1 VTGSPTEP
9 ALDRSCRGRGRRTE
23 FVVVRHGETQW
34 NLEERIQG
42 QGDSPLT
49 ASGRAQAE
57 AVARRLAR
65 GERFDLLVSSD
76 LGRAHDTARAIAAAT
91 GLPIRLDPRLRER
104 HFGAGEGL
112 TYGEIGARYPGAF
125 RSDGAIDPDYAVPGG
140 ESRRAFHERV
150 TRAFEALAREQPGGR
165 IVVVTHGGVLGT
177 LYRHIQGIPLAE
189 PHRIAI
195 ANASYNAVSFTAG
208 AWAIH
213 AWSDDDHLPEG
224 ASFEET

>member
-1 VTGSPTEP
+1 MTH
-9 ALDRSCRGRGRRTE
+9 
-23 FVVVRHGETQW
+23 FVVVRHGETEW
-34 NLEERIQG
+34 NIASRIQG
-42 QGDSPLT
+42 QGDSALT
-49 ASGRAQAE
+49 ASGRAQAQ
-57 AVARRLAR
+57 AIAGRLAAA
-65 GERFDLLVSSD
+65 GPFDLLVSSD
-76 LGRAHDTARAIAAAT
+76 LGRALETAGPIAAAT
-91 GLPIRLDPRLRER
+91 GLAIRPDARLRER

-112 TYGEIGARYPGAF
+112 TYDEVGARYPGAF
-125 RSDGAIDPDYAVPGG
+125 RSEGAIDPDYAIPGG

-150 TRAFEALAREQPGGR
+150 AAAFESLAREAPQAR

-177 LYRHIQGIPLAE
+177 LYRHIRDIPLAE